1 LKPGTAAFARYE
13 KYMVAA
19 TVGGYL
25 DLGGSR
31 ADLRYDLL
39 GKGFAALLAETPMDK
54 TSPTA
59 ATAAPPTGATTS
71 RRRQRKTGPSPD
83 F

>member
-31 ADLRYDLL
+31 ADLRYDL
-39 GKGFAALLAETPMDK
+39 GKGFAALLAETPMDE